1 MEECDRVCWIA
12 HHFQIIKMHTIVNTP
27 SVFSCKL
34 PAAGWINLAQIRQ
47 IQFEDMPTRT
57 AAVTWQNG
65 DKQTFFGEDAVSLI
79 NAWEETVTLL
89 AERSDYRLKN
99 RR

>member
-1 MEECDRVCWIA
+1 
-12 HHFQIIKMHTIVNTP
+12 MHTIINTP

-47 IQFEDMPTRT
+47 IQFEELPTRV
-57 AAVTWQNG
+57 AAVTWHNG
-65 DKQTFFGEDAVSLI
+65 DKQTFFGEDAVALI
-79 NAWEETVTLL
+79 QGWEDAVL
-89 AERSDYRLKN
+89 AVEQRSNNHRFKN